1 VKSYLYLSLLP
12 ESLVA
17 SMLPPEEFGAYM
29 ATGTRKEP
37 HGKAMFFQ
45 VRPDLLGSSF
55 DLGDVDKLC
64 VPHAD
69 GQPKHS
75 VYLSVYRVLERV
87 PLSALGSL
95 WLITRHGRAMEIKQ
109 SAAPSGPKAKFHL
122 YRELSPVQVVV
133 ASSQEPL
140 EFSKFI
146 TDPARRVSVPRIC
159 FVEFALGGLAND
171 PTHGS
176 AADLPYHNIGHIRN
190 CLAEL
195 GPKQT
200 KTVDRVPMREIL
212 YRCVDGGFFVG
223 DQQGT
228 VYYPYPSLDEL
239 EGKYHSWWRSAND
252 VASVD

>member
-29 ATGTRKEP
+29 AAGTRKEP
-37 HGKAMFFQ
+37 HGKAMFFH
-45 VRPDLLGSSF
+45 VRPDLLNGSF

-75 VYLSVYRVLERV
+75 LYLSIYRVLERV

-95 WLITRHGRAMEIKQ
+95 WLITRHGRALELKQ
-109 SAAPSGPKAKFHL
+109 SPAPKAPTAKCHL
-122 YRELSPVQVVV
+122 YRELCPVQPMV
-133 ASSQEPL
+133 ASSQEPGG
-140 EFSKFI
+140 FVKFI
-146 TDPARRVSVPRIC
+146 TDPSRRVSVPRIC
-159 FVEFALGGLAND
+159 FVEFALGGLGDD
-171 PTHGS
+171 PMHGN
-176 AADLPYHNIGHIRN
+176 AADLPYHNIGHLRS

-200 KTVDRVPMREIL
+200 KTVDRVPQREVL
-212 YRCVDGGFFVG
+212 YRCVKGGFYVG
-223 DQQGT
+223 DQQAT

-239 EGKYHSWWRSAND
+239 EGKYHAWWRSAND